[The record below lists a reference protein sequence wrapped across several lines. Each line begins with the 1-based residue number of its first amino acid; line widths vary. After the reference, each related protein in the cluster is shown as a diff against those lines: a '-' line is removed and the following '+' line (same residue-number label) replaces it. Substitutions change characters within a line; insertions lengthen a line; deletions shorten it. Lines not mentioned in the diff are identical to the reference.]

1 MRTYWLLLLLL
12 LSIDGPRD
20 LLFAR
25 FLSGGASLGGGGGE
39 LACTMM
45 VWSFVAHL

>member
-1 MRTYWLLLLLL
+1 MRTYWLLL
-12 LSIDGPRD
+12 SIDGPQD

-25 FLSGGASLGGGGGE
+25 FLSGGASLEGVGGGE